1 MWRSHFV
8 VLGEEPEPSNLAK
21 LADGY
26 QLWLETQTGLYYITA
41 HSEPLGSR
49 PDFGDFLERSI
60 EHRLDVSVL
69 KRFIS
74 NALSAI
80 DVQKHEISF
89 DLIQQAATLSKH
101 LAMPVL
107 AAEDTDDEY
116 GMAVMVD
123 SGVLKYL
130 RFKTMASD
138 ASEVKDI
145 VEVVYT
151 LDAGFMIDTDFSRDI
166 FGVTQKAI
174 QEVFGR
180 PGLRLY
186 DYCISKPI
194 KDEAR
199 KMAAGQ
205 NVSIKSYLDGY
216 GVFKR
221 LRHAPP
227 RLSPFDRALI
237 PFRYVTSVL
246 ILPFIFVGV
255 LIWAVA
261 FAGKGN
267 SGQPKIWVLAL
278 TGMAALA
285 PLIWLIIW
293 LARAVLGY

>member
-8 VLGEEPEPSNLAK
+8 VLGEEPRPSNLAQ
-21 LADGY
+21 LTDGY
-26 QLWLETQTGLYYITA
+26 QLWLETQTGLFYLTA

-49 PDFGDFLERSI
+49 PDFGDFLERGI

-74 NALSAI
+74 NADSAV
-80 DVQKHEISF
+80 DLQKHEINF
-89 DLIQQAATLSKH
+89 DLFQQTATLSKQ
-101 LAMPVL
+101 LATQVL

-116 GMAVMVD
+116 GMAVVVD
-123 SGVLKYL
+123 NGVIKYL
-130 RFKTMASD
+130 RFKTTTVD
-138 ASEVKDI
+138 APDAKDM
-145 VEVVYT
+145 VQVVYT
-151 LDAGFMIDTDFSRDI
+151 PDAGFVIDTDFSRDI
-166 FGVTQKAI
+166 FGVAQKAI
-174 QEVFGR
+174 EEVYGK

-186 DYCISKPI
+186 DYCISKPT

-199 KMAAGQ
+199 QMAAGQ

-227 RLSPFDRALI
+227 RLSSFDRALV
-237 PFRYVTSVL
+237 PFRYFTSAL
-246 ILPFIFVGV
+246 IIPFIFVGV
-255 LIWAVA
+255 LIWAVG

-267 SGQPKIWVLAL
+267 SDQPNIWVLTL

-285 PLIWLIIW
+285 PLIWVIIW

>member
-8 VLGEEPEPSNLAK
+8 VLGEEPGPSNLAQ
-21 LADGY
+21 LMDGC
-26 QLWLETQTGLYYITA
+26 QLWLETQTGLYYLTA
-41 HSEPLGSR
+41 HREALGRR
-49 PDFGDFLERSI
+49 PDFGDFLERGI
-60 EHRLDVSVL
+60 EHRLDVSGIQ
-69 KRFIS
+69 RFIS
-74 NALSAI
+74 NADSAV

-89 DLIQQAATLSKH
+89 DLIQQTATLSKQ

-123 SGVLKYL
+123 NGVIKYL
-130 RFKTMASD
+130 RFKTMAMDSPD
-138 ASEVKDI
+138 AEDMVQ
-145 VEVVYT
+145 VVYT
-151 LDAGFMIDTDFSRDI
+151 HDTGFVIDSDFSRDM
-166 FGVTQKAI
+166 FGVAQKAI
-174 QEVFGR
+174 EEVYGK

-186 DYCISKPI
+186 DYCISRPT

-199 KMAAGQ
+199 QATAGQ

-221 LRHAPP
+221 LSHAPP
-227 RLSPFDRALI
+227 RLSRLDRALI
-237 PFRYVTSVL
+237 PFRFVTSALLV
-246 ILPFIFVGV
+246 PFIFVGM

-261 FAGKGN
+261 YAGNGK
-267 SGQPKIWVLAL
+267 SDQPNMWVLIL

-293 LARAVLGY
+293 LAKAVLGY

>member
-8 VLGEEPEPSNLAK
+8 VLGKEPGPSDLAQ
-21 LADGY
+21 LTDGY

-49 PDFGDFLERSI
+49 PEFGDFLERNI
-60 EHRLDVSVL
+60 EHRLDLSVL

-74 NALSAI
+74 NAESAV

-89 DLIQQAATLSKH
+89 DLIQQAATLSKQ

-138 ASEVKDI
+138 ASEEKDM
-145 VEVVYT
+145 VQVVYT
-151 LDAGFMIDTDFSRDI
+151 HDAGFVIDADFSRDI
-166 FGVTQKAI
+166 YGVAQKAI
-174 QEVFGR
+174 EEVYGK

-186 DYCISKPI
+186 DYCSFKPTKI
-194 KDEAR
+194 EAR
-199 KMAAGQ
+199 QMAAGQ
-205 NVSIKSYLDGY
+205 NVSNKSYLDGF

-221 LRHAPP
+221 LKHAPP
-227 RLSPFDRALI
+227 RLSPFDRALV
-237 PFRYVTSVL
+237 PFRYVASAL

-261 FAGKGN
+261 FSGKGN
-267 SGQPKIWVLAL
+267 SDQPNIWVLAL
-278 TGMAALA
+278 TGIAALA

>member
-8 VLGEEPEPSNLAK
+8 VLSEEPEPSNLAK

-26 QLWLETQTGLYYITA
+26 QLWLETQTGLYYLTA

-49 PDFGDFLERSI
+49 PEFGDFLERNI
-60 EHRLDVSVL
+60 EHRLDLSVL
-69 KRFIS
+69 KR
-74 NALSAI
+74 LSA
-80 DVQKHEISF
+80 DTGSAVDLQKHEISF
-89 DLIQQAATLSKH
+89 DLIQQAATLSKQ
-101 LAMPVL
+101 LGTPVL
-107 AAEDTDDEY
+107 ASEDTDDEY

-123 SGVLKYL
+123 SGVIKYL
-130 RFKTMASD
+130 RFKTMAVNALD
-138 ASEVKDI
+138 AKEV
-145 VEVVYT
+145 VQVVYT
-151 LDAGFMIDTDFSRDI
+151 LDAGFVIDADFSRDI
-166 FGVTQKAI
+166 YGVAQKAI
-174 QEVFGR
+174 EEVYGR

-186 DYCISKPI
+186 DYCISKPT
-194 KDEAR
+194 KDEVR
-199 KMAAGQ
+199 QMAAGQ

-227 RLSPFDRALI
+227 RLRPFDRAI
-237 PFRYVTSVL
+237 VRFRYVTSAL

-261 FAGKGN
+261 YSGRGN
-267 SGQPKIWVLAL
+267 SEQPNIWVLAL